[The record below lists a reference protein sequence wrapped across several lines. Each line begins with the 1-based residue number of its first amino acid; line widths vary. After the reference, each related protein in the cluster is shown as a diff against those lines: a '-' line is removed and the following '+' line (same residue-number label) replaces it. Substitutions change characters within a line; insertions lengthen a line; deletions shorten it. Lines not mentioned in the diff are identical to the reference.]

1 LLQVQ
6 PPTFAIVVVAGLY
19 ALGSRWRV
27 GSQVHR
33 RRDRWRTI
41 AFAAGLLTLV
51 AALDTPI
58 DTEADRLF
66 AVHMVQH
73 VLLLSVAPPLIVLGA
88 PWARIWRPLP
98 LGFRR
103 AAARALVVDP
113 RTRPLRRLAHGLG
126 HPAVAWVAFCGNLVL
141 WHVPALYDATL
152 RNGGVHDLEHA
163 LFFTTGLLFWAQ
175 VIPSAP
181 FRVRLDEPRRAL
193 YVTLAMLVGWVL
205 AVVLGFARAP
215 LYHPYAAL
223 AHRPGGLSALAD
235 QQIAAGVMWVP
246 GSLAFTIAIV
256 LFFYRW
262 LAPESESRRRPA
274 RSPLTTTTPLSTTTR

>member
-1 LLQVQ
+1 VAWPVQ
-6 PPTFAIVVVAGLY
+6 PPSFAILVVAGLY
-19 ALGSRWRV
+19 VLGSRWRV
-27 GSQVHR
+27 GSNVHR

-41 AFAAGLLTLV
+41 AFASGLLTLV

-58 DTEADRLF
+58 DSEADRLF
-66 AVHMVQH
+66 AVHMAQH

-98 LGFRR
+98 LAFRR

-113 RTRPLRRLAHGLG
+113 RTRGLRRLVHWLT
-126 HPAVAWVAFCGNLVL
+126 HPVVVWVAYCGNLVL
-141 WHVPALYDATL
+141 WHVPGLYDATL
-152 RNGGVHDLEHA
+152 RSGGVHDLEHA
-163 LFFTTGLLFWAQ
+163 LFFGTGILFWAQ

-181 FRVRLDEPRRAL
+181 FHVRLDEPRRAL
-193 YVTLAMLVGWVL
+193 YATLAMLVGWVL
-205 AVVLGFARAP
+205 AVVLGFARSP
-215 LYHPYAAL
+215 LYHPYTTL

-262 LAPESESRRRPA
+262 IGPDTSPQRRSA
-274 RSPLTTTTPLSTTTR
+274 LEPLTTTTTR